1 MERKYYVIKLRT
13 VENKHVTCLSLYLLH
28 MTTLGKV
35 ARLMFSVEVTRLVE
49 TVELVNCFT
58 VLGFEGQV
66 KLIFR
71 LL

>member
-1 MERKYYVIKLRT
+1 MGDIFLKTMMEK
-13 VENKHVTCLSLYLLH
+13 
-28 MTTLGKV
+28 
-35 ARLMFSVEVTRLVE
+35 LMFSVEVTRLVE

-71 LL
+71 LF